1 MDKLSPEA
9 LGQKVTDIPKK
20 DSAQW
25 RKNESIIAKNPQLR
39 RMRDIQQG
47 FKPGTGISSGVNDA
61 QYKAG
66 YDQIEWNTDPKQK
79 KSFRV
84 KINGKYQDEEE

>member
-9 LGQKVTDIPKK
+9 LGQKVTNIPKK

-47 FKPGTGISSGVNDA
+47 FKPTGISSGINDQA
-61 QYKAG
+61 YKDG
-66 YDQIEWNTDPKQK
+66 WERIFGNKNKDK
-79 KSFRV
+79 
-84 KINGKYQDEEE
+84 DEEQ

>member
-20 DSAQW
+20 DTAQW
-25 RKNESIIAKNPQLR
+25 RKNESMIAKNPQLR

-47 FKPGTGISSGVNDA
+47 FKPSSSLSVSDNS
-61 QYKAG
+61 QEYKDG
-66 YDQIEWNTDPKQK
+66 WDRIWGK
-79 KSFRV
+79 KN
-84 KINGKYQDEEE
+84 KDEEQ

>member
-1 MDKLSPEA
+1 MRKAQMTKENK
-9 LGQKVTDIPKK
+9 GNIPKK
-20 DSAQW
+20 NTSQW
-25 RKNESIIAKNPQLR
+25 KKNEKLIAKHPGLR
-39 RMRDIQQG
+39 AARDIQQG
-47 FKPGTGISSGVNDA
+47 FKPSTGISSGVNDE

-84 KINGKYQDEEE
+84 KINGKYQDEE